1 MSNVFLYKV
10 INSDDRDCCAYIRN
24 QPMRFECGHYFGGVI
39 LQGSCYCGGE
49 FAPYEEIKTVLTE
62 DEYEALI
69 SFNKEIKKNGCGVTV
84 GDERYKKGIELC
96 EGIQYVYDK
105 LNSEENQKIFEEVQ
119 EEEIRYLMEEYRLSD
134 EDVEKIFNEYALMY
148 RDRSI
153 VGSIYEDYNDLGY
166 EEAWELGYI
175 KENDLISTRYFD
187 TEKFGEDL
195 VNEDNRYLEL
205 DDGRIVSLNY

>member
-10 INSDDRDCCAYIRN
+10 INSDDRDCCAYILN

-69 SFNKEIKKNGCGVTV
+69 SFNKEIKKIGYGVTV

-119 EEEIRYLMEEYRLSD
+119 EEEIRYLMEEYGLSD

-153 VGSIYEDYNDLGY
+153 VGFMYEDYEELGY
-166 EEAWELGYI
+166 EEAWLRGYI
-175 KENDLISTRYFD
+175 KDNDFISTKYFD
-187 TEKFGEDL
+187 TK
-195 VNEDNRYLEL
+195 NLE
-205 DDGRIVSLNY
+205 RI

>member
-10 INSDDRDCCAYIRN
+10 INSDHRDCCAYILN
-24 QPMRFECGHYFGGVI
+24 QPMRFECVHYFGGVI

-69 SFNKEIKKNGCGVTV
+69 SFNKEIKKIGCGVTV

>member
-10 INSDDRDCCAYIRN
+10 INSDDRDCCAYILN
-24 QPMRFECGHYFGGVI
+24 QPMRFECVHYFGGVI

-69 SFNKEIKKNGCGVTV
+69 SFNKEIKKIGCGVTV

>member
-39 LQGSCYCGGE
+39 LQGSCYCGGG

-119 EEEIRYLMEEYRLSD
+119 EEEIRYLMEEYRLSN

>member
-1 MSNVFLYKV
+1 MSKVFLYKE
-10 INSDDRDCCAYIRN
+10 INCDDRDCCAYIESR
-24 QPMRFECGHYFGGVI
+24 PMRFECNRYFGGVI

>member
-166 EEAWELGYI
+166 EEAW
-175 KENDLISTRYFD
+175 N
-187 TEKFGEDL
+187 
-195 VNEDNRYLEL
+195 
-205 DDGRIVSLNY
+205 